1 VYTGIAHAVQ
11 SVFLWVTPAG
21 ILIFLLALL
30 IKEVPLRG
38 RGETGG
44 DAAPAPEAE
53 ALIG

>member
-11 SVFLWVTPAG
+11 TVFLWVTPSTA
-21 ILIFLLALL
+21 LVFLLALL

-38 RGETGG
+38 RG
-44 DAAPAPEAE
+44 APGQEAVAPEAE